1 MDIPLLP
8 TINAILNA
16 SAAVFL
22 VLGLR
27 AKQREEYKLHGLLMT
42 TALALSA
49 LFLVGYGYFHF
60 IENAEDRRFLGPDW
74 AKIPYF
80 TMLITHIA
88 LAAVNLPLILWTFAL
103 GRKGAREKH
112 QRVARWAYPIWMYVS
127 VTGVLVYLVLYVWA
141 PGYPLPENPG

>member
-8 TINAILNA
+8 TSNACYNL

-27 AKQREEYKLHGLLMT
+27 FKQRGAYKTHGALMT
-42 TALALSA
+42 TALGLSA
-49 LFLVGYGYFHF
+49 AFLVGYVYFHF
-60 IENAEDRRFLGPDW
+60 FAGAEDRKYLGPDGLR
-74 AKIPYF
+74 IPYF
-80 TMLITHIA
+80 TMLITHIV
-88 LAAVNLPLILWTFAL
+88 LAVVNLPLILWTFWL
-103 GRKGAREKH
+103 GRTHQREKH

-141 PGYPLPENPG
+141 PGYPVAPA